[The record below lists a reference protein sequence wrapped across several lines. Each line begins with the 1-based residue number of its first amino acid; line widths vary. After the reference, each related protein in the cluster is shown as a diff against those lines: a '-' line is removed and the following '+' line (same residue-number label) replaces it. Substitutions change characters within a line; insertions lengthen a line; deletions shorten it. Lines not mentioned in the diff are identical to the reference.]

1 MLLNEYEQI
10 VALTKEWEGE
20 RFTDGRPKVSDEKIE
35 ILKTLTQEEIWHPLY
50 FSGYRF
56 QFQGNMRALHEDK
69 KLYGRAVTCCFMPQ
83 RPDVRRLAFDTAR
96 GKGWKGDCNQWVID
110 SLCEGDV
117 VVCDLYDKIFKGT
130 FVGGNLT
137 TAIHARTKTGGA
149 VVWGGVR
156 DIEQMQ
162 KIDAQVYFR
171 GVDPTPIRDC
181 QITDFNGPCRI
192 GEALCLPGDIVVG
205 TKNGVLF
212 VPSHMVDFVIE
223 NAYKMQVRDLYGATV
238 NGGKDTAGLGTTSSV
253 LSTNF
258 ALSAYFQMYG
268 AYPNKWVMRDGKLM
282 NGIVMDE
289 MLDALNGLK
298 TLYDNGAIAPDFAT
312 WNSDQFVERVAS
324 SQVGAAFGTYYIPA
338 WPLNESKNM
347 TPESDWAEINLAN
360 LDGKSNPAIN
370 QVSIQH
376 FNVVTKDAPENAE
389 EALIKLLNLSLVAN
403 SNSTSDKAV
412 FEGKDL
418 AKNGA
423 SIFYLPVYMYY
434 ATPWHDYRERIWNA
448 YETKDDSGLIT
459 DVERE
464 WYGYM
469 CDWMEDGNEAENLAT
484 AWGMY
489 ASRLTEDM
497 GIGVGLAI
505 QESGTGEQSYFYG
518 PATATEQRASSTLT
532 DMAVSFIIEYIMGQK
547 TEADWEGFK
556 QSWNKMGGEAWTNEV
571 NEQYASITQ

>member
-205 TKNGVLF
+205 TQNGVLF

-223 NAYKMQVRDLYGATV
+223 NAYKMQVRDLYAFPKLREGVYT
-238 NGGKDTAGLGTTSSV
+238 TADVDAPVWSEPMLRE
-253 LSTNF
+253 LF
-258 ALSAYFQMYG
+258 AFIETKPEAEKYRG
-268 AYPNKWVMRDGKLM
+268 M
-282 NGIVMDE
+282 NWDVELRAARGEQEAIDE
-289 MLDALNGLK
+289 MLHRFDIE
-298 TLYDNGAIAPDFAT
+298 TFGAPGK
-312 WNSDQFVERVAS
+312 ER
-324 SQVGAAFGTYYIPA
+324 QV
-338 WPLNESKNM
+338 
-347 TPESDWAEINLAN
+347 
-360 LDGKSNPAIN
+360 
-370 QVSIQH
+370 
-376 FNVVTKDAPENAE
+376 
-389 EALIKLLNLSLVAN
+389 LI
-403 SNSTSDKAV
+403 
-412 FEGKDL
+412 
-418 AKNGA
+418 
-423 SIFYLPVYMYY
+423 
-434 ATPWHDYRERIWNA
+434 
-448 YETKDDSGLIT
+448 
-459 DVERE
+459 
-464 WYGYM
+464 
-469 CDWMEDGNEAENLAT
+469 
-484 AWGMY
+484 
-489 ASRLTEDM
+489 
-497 GIGVGLAI
+497 
-505 QESGTGEQSYFYG
+505 
-518 PATATEQRASSTLT
+518 
-532 DMAVSFIIEYIMGQK
+532 
-547 TEADWEGFK
+547 
-556 QSWNKMGGEAWTNEV
+556 
-571 NEQYASITQ
+571 